1 MTNLIKSNFN
11 KKIAII
17 LEEQQTKQCQPG
29 ELKSMQ
35 EFSKKEQWFNEN
47 QMSVSKPKHSGDR
60 DPNKQEKNIQYRK
73 YYLNEYNQN
82 KCKRRKIYESNTR
95 NRGEQQRYNRNPW
108 QGNSNNVI
116 TYTQRSN
123 NHQNIESEE
132 IGDTLVEVSS
142 SINRRTLTTEAIIVP
157 EKEDNDRMSSF
168 LVNSTS

>member
-1 MTNLIKSNFN
+1 
-11 KKIAII
+11 
-17 LEEQQTKQCQPG
+17 
-29 ELKSMQ
+29 
-35 EFSKKEQWFNEN
+35 
-47 QMSVSKPKHSGDR
+47 MSVSKPKHSGDR

-73 YYLNEYNQN
+73 YYQNEYNQN

-157 EKEDNDRMSSF
+157 EKEDMIE
-168 LVNSTS
+168 

>member
-73 YYLNEYNQN
+73 YYQNEYN
-82 KCKRRKIYESNTR
+82 
-95 NRGEQQRYNRNPW
+95 
-108 QGNSNNVI
+108 
-116 TYTQRSN
+116 
-123 NHQNIESEE
+123 
-132 IGDTLVEVSS
+132 
-142 SINRRTLTTEAIIVP
+142 
-157 EKEDNDRMSSF
+157 
-168 LVNSTS
+168 